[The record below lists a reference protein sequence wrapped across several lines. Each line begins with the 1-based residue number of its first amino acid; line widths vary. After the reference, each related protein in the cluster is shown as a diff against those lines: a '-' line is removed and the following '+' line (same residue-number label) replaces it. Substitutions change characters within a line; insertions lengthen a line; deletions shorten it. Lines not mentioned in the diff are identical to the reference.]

1 MFYNL
6 PRTPYI
12 KTRVQPRVLYNGFEK
27 YNTKIVKVQNT
38 YEYYHYLQ
46 KKKEYSDQ
54 QKELLEGLKIDNDD
68 MKKLSYSVKC
78 FGVSNKEGKFG
89 VQSQRKF
96 MGGSF
101 ESQSPYEVN
110 IQSERISY
118 PFKSKRLI
126 TSRRQQ
132 RDKQKPLS
140 EIIKLPDRPETVRTE
155 QVSNVDRIVKKS
167 RLKFRQQHSQPQ
179 PQIAFD
185 KTKAKYQSY
194 SRLLS
199 EAHSHE
205 SFYKILSP

>member
-12 KTRVQPRVLYNGFEK
+12 KTRVQPRVLYSGFE
-27 YNTKIVKVQNT
+27 NAKIVKVQNT
-38 YEYYHYLQ
+38 FEYYHYLQ

-54 QKELLEGLKIDNDD
+54 QKELLEGLKLGNEDL
-68 MKKLSYSVKC
+68 KKLSYSVKC
-78 FGVSNKEGKFG
+78 FGVNNKEGKFG

-101 ESQSPYEVN
+101 ESHPTCEVN
-110 IQSERISY
+110 VQSERISY

-126 TSRRQQ
+126 ASRRQL

-140 EIIKLPDRPETVRTE
+140 EIIKLPERPETVRTE
-155 QVSNVDRIVKKS
+155 LASNADKIVKKS
-167 RLKFRQQHSQPQ
+167 RLKFKQQHSQPQ
-179 PQIAFD
+179 PEIVFE
-185 KTKAKYQSY
+185 KGKAKYQSY

>member
-12 KTRVQPRVLYNGFEK
+12 KTRVQPRVLYSGFE
-27 YNTKIVKVQNT
+27 NAKIVKVQNT
-38 YEYYHYLQ
+38 FEYYHYLQ

-54 QKELLEGLKIDNDD
+54 QKELLEGLKLGNEDL
-68 MKKLSYSVKC
+68 KKLSYSVKC
-78 FGVSNKEGKFG
+78 FGVNNKEGKFG

-101 ESQSPYEVN
+101 ESHPTCEVN
-110 IQSERISY
+110 VQN
-118 PFKSKRLI
+118 
-126 TSRRQQ
+126 
-132 RDKQKPLS
+132 KQKPLS
-140 EIIKLPDRPETVRTE
+140 EIIKLPERPETVRTE
-155 QVSNVDRIVKKS
+155 LASNADKIVKKS
-167 RLKFRQQHSQPQ
+167 RLKFKQQHSQPQ
-179 PQIAFD
+179 PEIVFE
-185 KTKAKYQSY
+185 KGKAKYQSY